1 MHKLKVIPIQ
11 SKYSLDPCELACI
24 LVYLQ
29 STDKTFAWS
38 TTVGK
43 ESNSKNK
50 SVLAY
55 QWFKND
61 RVQRFMYDHNVNTE
75 DDNEE
80 DKNSSDAL
88 QNKVLSE
95 SKNIKDGITSDN
107 IKELLEHEYNKTTKQ
122 EKRVELLMKIAEF
135 VGAKKTTED
144 SANLPVIYLP
154 SRCKE
159 CSFRQK

>member
-1 MHKLKVIPIQ
+1 MNVIPLQ
-11 SKYSLDPCELACI
+11 SKYKLSPSELACI
-24 LVYLQ
+24 FLFIQ
-29 STDKTFAWS
+29 SKDKTFSW
-38 TTVGK
+38 TQTVGIGS
-43 ESNSKNK
+43 ESKNK

-55 QWFKND
+55 QWFRQERAQK
-61 RVQRFMYDHNVNTE
+61 FLYDHNVGYE
-75 DDNEE
+75 DEIE
-80 DKNSSDAL
+80 DSKKSSDSNL
-88 QNKVLSE
+88 IKDFDSL
-95 SKNIKDGITSDN
+95 KNKDGITSDN

-159 CSFRQK
+159 CSFRSK

>member
-1 MHKLKVIPIQ
+1 MAKSDVLATQK
-11 SKYSLDPCELACI
+11 KYKLDPIELACI
-24 LVYLQ
+24 SIYIH
-29 STDKTFAWS
+29 TNDKTFSW
-38 TTVGK
+38 
-43 ESNSKNK
+43 SNSVGRESKSKNQ
-50 SVLAY
+50 SILAG
-55 QWFKND
+55 QWFRQERIQKYL
-61 RVQRFMYDHNVNTE
+61 FDHNVK
-75 DDNEE
+75 EE
-80 DKNSSDAL
+80 DQDNTGQDSSDSNI
-88 QNKVLSE
+88 NKLIDSQ
-95 SKNIKDGITSDN
+95 KNKDGITSDN

>member
-1 MHKLKVIPIQ
+1 MNVIPIQ
-11 SKYSLDPCELACI
+11 SKYKLEPIELAC
-24 LVYLQ
+24 LFVFLQ
-29 STDKTFAWS
+29 AKDKTFAWS
-38 TTVGK
+38 NTIGK

-61 RVQRFMYDHNVNTE
+61 RVQRFMYDHNVKNEDE
-75 DDNEE
+75 DDEE
-80 DKNSSDAL
+80 ENSSDTL
-88 QNKVLSE
+88 KNKVLSE
-95 SKNIKDGITSDN
+95 NKNIKDGITSDN

-154 SRCKE
+154 ARCKE
-159 CSFRQK
+159 CTHRIK

>member
-29 STDKTFAWS
+29 CTDKTFSWS
-38 TTVGK
+38 NTVGK
-43 ESNSKNK
+43 DSNSKNK
-50 SVLAY
+50 SVLAF
-55 QWFKND
+55 QWFRQD
-61 RVQRFMYDHNVNTE
+61 RVQRFMYDHNINTDE
-75 DDNEE
+75 EENDDKE
-80 DKNSSDAL
+80 SSDTL
-88 QNKVLSE
+88 KDKVLSE
-95 SKNIKDGITSDN
+95 NKNIKDGITSDN

-154 SRCKE
+154 ARCKE
-159 CSFRQK
+159 CNYRIK